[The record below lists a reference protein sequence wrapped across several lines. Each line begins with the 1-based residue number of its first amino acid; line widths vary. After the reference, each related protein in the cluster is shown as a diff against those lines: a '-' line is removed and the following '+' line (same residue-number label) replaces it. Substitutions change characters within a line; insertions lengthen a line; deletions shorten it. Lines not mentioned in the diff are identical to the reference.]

1 MIILRKLNLLQKIF
15 RRDPMPAKGER
26 YEFDEEILMRDDV
39 TAFIDV
45 QETKQFN
52 KDYKKL
58 TPSERK
64 LVKSY
69 KKEISEGILYDQ
81 GPAGG
86 DTHFLESFS
95 SNLREFHRISIK
107 VNNDDRFNYI
117 VYKPTLLPKEDG
129 TFVYY
134 QKIVLESC
142 KEHKL
147 NGGKKY

>member
-15 RRDPMPAKGER
+15 RRDPMPAKSER

-52 KDYKKL
+52 KDYEKL
-58 TPSERK
+58 TLSERK
-64 LVKSY
+64 LVKAY

-86 DTHFLESFS
+86 DTHFLGSFS
-95 SNLREFHRISIK
+95 SNLREFHRISRK

-117 VYKPTLLPKEDG
+117 VYKPTLYL
-129 TFVYY
+129 
-134 QKIVLESC
+134 
-142 KEHKL
+142 
-147 NGGKKY
+147 KKMERLYIIKRSF